1 MPINRDRGWYRGWLI
16 TRRDVRDGGPWM
28 AVHQYYGSG
37 RHDDERGNDD
47 RMITGCRT
55 ANEAVE
61 KIEEYYGRR
70 PATSQPP
77 PLDGTLA
84 GAATSG
90 ELAIRAALRG
100 ERDEWV
106 EHNLRAAAELLG
118 VISKNAAYRAELSR
132 RLGLSED
139 QVLVPTVS
147 PLSSPV
153 DLIAE
158 LDKCVSGLNDA
169 TWVVSR
175 VTNPQH
181 FAGPGLCVTIFA
193 GARQFWEKVREG
205 ETLVEAA
212 KRASERASRA
222 GKGES
227 DG

>member
-1 MPINRDRGWYRGWLI
+1 MNRRSPINRNRYSYRGWLI
-16 TRRDVRDGGPWM
+16 NRRPVSEGGPWV
-28 AVHQYYGSG
+28 ATHGNFGSAPG
-37 RHDDERGNDD
+37 DDD
-47 RMITGCRT
+47 RMITGCHT
-55 ANEAVE
+55 PNEAAE

-139 QVLVPTVS
+139 QVLVTTVP

-158 LDKCVSGLNDA
+158 LDKCVSGLGGDA
-169 TWVVSR
+169 TWAVSR

-181 FAGPGLCVTIFA
+181 FAGPGLCVTIFS

-212 KRASERASRA
+212 GRAVERASRA

-227 DG
+227 E